1 MHSWKIS
8 IHTPARGVTTGCG
21 ETYTLTLDFNP
32 HSRKGSDRNVFY
44 KDYAVQISIHTPARG
59 VTYYLS
65 AAYHYAAISI
75 HTPARGVTDAT
86 YDDFEPYHISIHTPA
101 RGVTIPSGLAPV
113 PGIISIH
120 TPARGVTMQESAD
133 IRRFLNFNPHSR
145 KGSDISLIWNIL
157 K

>member
-1 MHSWKIS
+1 MTVCEKERMHSWKIS

-101 RGVTIPSGLAPV
+101 RGVT
-113 PGIISIH
+113 
-120 TPARGVTMQESAD
+120 M
-133 IRRFLNFNPHSR
+133 
-145 KGSDISLIWNIL
+145 LIA
-157 K
+157 